1 MHRVWDLAT
10 GKCKAVLEGHT
21 SYPKCV
27 AISPDG
33 CTCVSTADPPDASV
47 RWVILYLCAQSV
59 TLQ

>member
-33 CTCVSTADPPDASV
+33 CTCVSIADPPDASV
-47 RWVILYLCAQSV
+47 RWVILYLCVQ
-59 TLQ
+59 

>member
-33 CTCVSTADPPDASV
+33 CTCVSTANYDSV
-47 RWVILYLCAQSV
+47 RWVFLYLCVQ
-59 TLQ
+59 